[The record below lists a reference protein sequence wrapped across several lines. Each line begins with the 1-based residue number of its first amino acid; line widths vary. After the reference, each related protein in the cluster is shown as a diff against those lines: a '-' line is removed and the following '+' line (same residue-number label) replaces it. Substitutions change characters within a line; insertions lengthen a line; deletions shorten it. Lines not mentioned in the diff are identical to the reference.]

1 MTVEKPMVVT
11 LGESMVLLQ
20 SMTDRRLKH
29 ESVLLKTMGGAE
41 SNLAISL
48 SRLGIASRW
57 ISRLGEDP
65 HGDYIYATIA
75 GEGVDVSQV
84 ERDNNYPTAIY
95 FKDFNGLG
103 DPNVYYYRKNSAASF
118 MGPEHVKK
126 SWLHGATHLHVTG
139 ITPALGENTSK
150 LTIELM
156 KQAKANGM
164 TVSFDPNL
172 RLKLWN
178 KEIAKEVLLSIIP
191 LCDLFL
197 PGIEESEFLLGNLSV
212 EDAAKKFL
220 HMGPQAV
227 VVKLGEKGAQCFTN
241 EGDCIVESQPVK
253 HVVDT
258 VGAGDAFASG
268 VLSILVQEEV
278 WSLELLQKAAVRGN
292 LMGALAVQ
300 FKGDWEGAP
309 TLQELISFEQGDKTY
324 QR

>member
-1 MTVEKPMVVT
+1 MSIKKPVVVT
-11 LGESMVLLQ
+11 IGESMVLLQ

-29 ESVLLKTMGGAE
+29 ESLLLKSMGGAE

-48 SRLGIASRW
+48 SRLGISSRW

-84 ERDNNYPTAIY
+84 ERDTNYPTAVY
-95 FKDFNGLG
+95 FKDFNNLG

-118 MGPEHVKK
+118 MGPEHIKE
-126 SWLHGATHLHVTG
+126 SWLYGATHLHVTG
-139 ITPALGENTSK
+139 ITPALGENTRK

-156 KQAKANGM
+156 KKAKAKGM

-178 KEIAKEVLLSIIP
+178 KEKAKEVLLSIIP
-191 LCDLFL
+191 FCDLFL
-197 PGIEESEFLLGNLSV
+197 PGIEESEFLLGNLTV
-212 EDAAKKFL
+212 ENAAKVFL
-220 HMGPQAV
+220 HMGPKAV
-227 VVKLGEKGAQCFTN
+227 VIKLGEKGAQCFTS
-241 EGDCIVESQPVK
+241 EGDTFVESQPVK
-253 HVVDT
+253 YVVDT

-268 VLSILVQEEV
+268 VISILVQEVV
-278 WSLELLQKAAVRGN
+278 WSLELLKKAVIRGN

-309 TLQELISFEQGDKTY
+309 TLQELIALEQGYKSY